1 LRPGNNCSAQTGN
14 LNPDKNFHDR
24 VRSFVMRQLLSF
36 APRQEL
42 LYPGKKFA
50 PNLEILYLVGSFTTS
65 S

>member
-42 LYPGKKFA
+42 LYPDLSRCFV
-50 PNLEILYLVGSFTTS
+50 PR
-65 S
+65 